1 MEKQPKINPFEN
13 DIVSEPRRIEKA
25 VAGLNDKP
33 LEAVLQQFEL
43 LENGRQSGKGK
54 LVHAQFA
61 VSPQPGYGK
70 SHLIGRLFRKLNQR
84 ATLVYLR
91 PFEDASACWRS
102 VLLKMVQE
110 LDFPDRMEAEYSD
123 GKEPTQL
130 EAFAHGIF
138 VYLIADAIER
148 GTIPAKSKTTA
159 AQGFREITIKRARKH
174 GKWVDW
180 IRKNYNELLKQCSQQ
195 IKRNGI
201 HLYASHLSWLNVLFT
216 YAYFPSEF
224 ELRETCK
231 DWLQG
236 GSIDPDEAK
245 EIGIR
250 SKDISHP
257 EMSGS
262 EMNEVCKH
270 RILDFCQLA
279 GFFRP
284 FVFCF
289 DQTENYGK
297 EIVLAKAFGSVIQVL
312 MDESCNQMTVVTAN
326 QAPWTKSI
334 EPWWEDAHRNRLSPP
349 IELEGLKR
357 EQAVDLIEQRFKG
370 WDIEE
375 EKIRFTDNDNCLDQL
390 FSDVNELGV
399 RDFLHRCRNRWQ
411 VLIIET
417 PPDPPVLSEY
427 YRKAVE
433 EVKTQPKRLV
443 FDPNTLYW
451 LVNEVAAGL
460 PDITVEKYKSQKGYF
475 TLLWKSEDRQ
485 LFFGF
490 ESGSNSRRWQ
500 AIAREAEI
508 HHSAN
513 HGTKIV
519 FFRTPEQ
526 PEIPGQRWKKI
537 GPIIEKAKQQ
547 YLHIIRLKKSEIPDL
562 YAAYDLYVDAG
573 EENIPFERHEVLEFI
588 REHLKSFWERI
599 MRPLSPD
606 AGKDDIIPEPAGEV
620 TEEVIREIREIPEP
634 AGEVTEEVIREIRE
648 IVEQNKFMSVDDL
661 MKKLSTPVPE
671 ELLHEA
677 RAHIP
682 EIKVHV
688 GPNMTVLLWQSD
700 QSM

>member
-25 VAGLNDKP
+25 VTGLNDKP
-33 LEAVLQQFEL
+33 LEDILQQFDR
-43 LENGRQSGKGK
+43 LENGRRSGKGK
-54 LVHAQFA
+54 LVHALFA

-70 SHLIGRLFRKLNQR
+70 SHLIGRLFSKLSQR

-91 PFEDASACWRS
+91 PFEDASAYWIS

-110 LDFPDRMEAEYSD
+110 LDFPDKMETEYSE
-123 GKEPTQL
+123 GEEPTQL

-148 GTIPAKSKTTA
+148 GAIPVKDHETT
-159 AQGFREITIKRARKH
+159 AQGFREITIEKAREH

-180 IRKNYNELLKQCSQQ
+180 IRKNYNELVKQCSQELR
-195 IKRNGI
+195 RNGI

-216 YAYFPSEF
+216 YAYFPSAF

-231 DWLQG
+231 DWLLG
-236 GSIDPDEAK
+236 GSVDPDEAK

-250 SKDISHP
+250 PKDISNP
-257 EMSGS
+257 EMSGT
-262 EMNEVCKH
+262 EINELCKH

-312 MDESCNQMTVVTAN
+312 MDESCNQMTLITAN
-326 QAPWTKSI
+326 QVPWSKCI
-334 EPWWEDAHRNRLSPP
+334 APWWENAHLNRLSPP
-349 IELEGLKR
+349 IMLEGLNKK
-357 EQAVDLIEQRFKG
+357 QAVELINQRFDG
-370 WDIEE
+370 WDDLEQ
-375 EKIRFTDNDNCLDQL
+375 EKFEFIDNYNCMNQL
-390 FSDVNELGV
+390 FSDLHELGV

-411 VLIIET
+411 VITTDT
-417 PPDPPVLSEY
+417 PPDPPILREC

-460 PDITVEKYKSQKGYF
+460 PDISVEKYKSQKGYF
-475 TLLWKSEDRQ
+475 TLLWKSGDRQ
-485 LFFGF
+485 FFFGF
-490 ESGSNSRRWQ
+490 ESGSNPRRWQ
-500 AIAREAEI
+500 AIAREAGI
-508 HHSAN
+508 HNSAN
-513 HGTKIV
+513 HGTKVV
-519 FFRTPEQ
+519 FFRTSQQ
-526 PEIPGQRWKKI
+526 PEIPGKKWKKI
-537 GPIIEKAKQQ
+537 GPVIKKAKQQ
-547 YLHIIRLKKSEIPDL
+547 CLHIIRLRISEMSEL

-573 EENIPFERHEVLEFI
+573 EENIPFKRHEVLEFI

-599 MRPLSPD
+599 MRPISPD
-606 AGKDDIIPEPAGEV
+606 AGSDDIDIIPEPKGKV
-620 TEEVIREIREIPEP
+620 TEELIREIRD
-634 AGEVTEEVIREIRE
+634 
-648 IVEQNKFMSVDDL
+648 IVEQNKFLNVSDL
-661 MKKLSTPVPE
+661 MEKLSTPVSE

-682 EIKVHV
+682 EIKVHP
-688 GPNMTVLLWQSD
+688 GPNMTVLLWQSN